1 MRKIFRAL
9 TFAVL
14 GFAPAWAKDRS
25 YVGPRDLTSGGFST
39 KERKPGDGQYPLHQ
53 DNIP

>member
-25 YVGPRDLTSGGFST
+25 YVGPRDLTSGGFLNQR
-39 KERKPGDGQYPLHQ
+39 KETR
-53 DNIP
+53 